1 MSKLTFKEFQDTRK
15 AVTWGQAR
23 CQAEGF
29 DENSL
34 EVLEYDDGSSY
45 IECYP
50 NKMYGLSIGNL
61 DWFDARLEMLEQLL
75 YDHCYY

>member
-23 CQAEGF
+23 CQAEGT
-29 DENSL
+29 DEVSMD
-34 EVLEYDDGSSY
+34 VLEYSDGNLF
-45 IECYP
+45 IECHP
-50 NKMYGLSIGNL
+50 DFMYQLVIGEL
-61 DWFDARLEMLEQLL
+61 IWFDARLEMLEQLL

>member
-15 AVTWGQAR
+15 AVTWGKAR
-23 CQAEGF
+23 YQAEGT
-29 DENSL
+29 DEVSMD
-34 EVLEYDDGSSY
+34 VLEYSDGNLF

-50 NKMYGLSIGNL
+50 NKMYGLTIGNL
-61 DWFDARLEMLEQLL
+61 YWFDARLEMLEQLL